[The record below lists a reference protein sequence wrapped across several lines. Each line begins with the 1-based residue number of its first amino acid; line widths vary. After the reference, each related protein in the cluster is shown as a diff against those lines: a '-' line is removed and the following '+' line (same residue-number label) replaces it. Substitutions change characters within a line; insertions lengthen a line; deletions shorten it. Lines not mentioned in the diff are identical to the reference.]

1 MGPALL
7 VHAVADLRLQ
17 GPSTDGESLFPVK
30 PRMPEQVVVD
40 HLLIA
45 VQARAVKV

>member
-1 MGPALL
+1 
-7 VHAVADLRLQ
+7 LQ
-17 GPSTDGESLFPVK
+17 GPSTDGESLFPAK